1 MYSVPDILA
10 PRRRARV
17 EHEALG
23 LGGETTRPQE
33 APLDYA
39 DEIAERAVEL
49 GGVAEAAT
57 LDAGPLRPIF
67 GTVLPFAQAV
77 AASTREPMRN
87 RRPGKTV
94 VAVIPPG

>member
-1 MYSVPDILA
+1 V
-10 PRRRARV
+10 
-17 EHEALG
+17 
-23 LGGETTRPQE
+23 TTLPQE

-39 DEIAERAVEL
+39 DEIAERAVKL

-57 LDAGPLRPIF
+57 LDAGPLRPLI
-67 GTVLPFAQAV
+67 GTAFAFTQAV
-77 AASTREPMRN
+77 TASTREPMRN